1 MNGPGV
7 PNVGPVDDRDE
18 LRRVFLADQ
27 SAAAHEHAAA
37 LFAELAG
44 PRGVDYS
51 GAPSGWLLRLVRRAR
66 RHRCAHWPCEGAELC
81 FVAAHVGQLECRA
94 CSVRTGKALV
104 GSLDEARC
112 DVCREA
118 AELEPFA
125 FHAGTTLL
133 VTGRCCAGCRP
144 TVYGGPR

>member
-1 MNGPGV
+1 M

-18 LRRVFLADQ
+18 LRRVFLDDQ

-51 GAPSGWLLRLVRRAR
+51 QRPSAWVLRLVRRAR
-66 RHRCAHWPCEGAELC
+66 RNRCAHWPQEGSQLC
-81 FVAAHVGQLECRA
+81 FIAAHLGDMECRA
-94 CSVRTGKALV
+94 CSVRTARALA
-104 GSLDEARC
+104 GSLDEVRC
-112 DVCREA
+112 DLCRER

-133 VTGRCCAGCRP
+133 VTGRCCAGCRAM
-144 TVYGGPR
+144 VYGEAA